1 VALSKG
7 LVDLGFTMT
16 LGQKYSSDLCCRTL
30 YTDELILA
38 VRPDHPFA
46 SYDVVGIRQLE
57 GEPVVTMTREAS
69 SPVLT
74 WLERSC
80 HKHGFELRIVR
91 MVSDIE
97 TLLLMIEA
105 GMGVAILSRRMVEFY
120 PSYQLKC
127 IPIEDPAPGL
137 DFIAIWPE
145 KSNNP
150 LVSLF
155 IKTLP
160 EG

>member
-1 VALSKG
+1 
-7 LVDLGFTMT
+7 
-16 LGQKYSSDLCCRTL
+16 
-30 YTDELILA
+30 
-38 VRPDHPFA
+38 
-46 SYDVVGIRQLE
+46 
-57 GEPVVTMTREAS
+57 
-69 SPVLT
+69 
-74 WLERSC
+74 
-80 HKHGFELRIVR
+80 

-127 IPIEDPAPGL
+127 IPIEDPSPGL